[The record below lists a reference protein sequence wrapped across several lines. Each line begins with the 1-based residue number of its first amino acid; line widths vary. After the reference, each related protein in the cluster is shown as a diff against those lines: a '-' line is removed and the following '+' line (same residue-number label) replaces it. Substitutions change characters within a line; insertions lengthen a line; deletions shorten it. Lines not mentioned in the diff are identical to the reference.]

1 MNSVPS
7 VGAEECFSVT
17 GEIIHGKHL
26 GRTLGY
32 PTANLPRPEGVEL
45 PPNGVHV
52 ATMTVFTGPYA
63 GRVFPCVLNQGSQ
76 PTAPSGRAT
85 ATVSSTDEK
94 VSSSVLGSLETKV
107 AYTSRFDT

>member
-63 GRVFPCVLNQGSQ
+63 GQVFPCVLNQGS
-76 PTAPSGRAT
+76 PPRPAAGPRWRHTYRASPATCTAR
-85 ATVSSTDEK
+85 
-94 VSSSVLGSLETKV
+94 
-107 AYTSRFDT
+107 RFGWTT